1 MMEIGIAII
10 GGTAILA
17 GTATAWKLF
26 FANKKYLP
34 KDTFE
39 EYKEGHVK
47 EFGMLK
53 DMVEGGF
60 KGVNEQLSILR
71 KEIRNSK

>member
-1 MMEIGIAII
+1 MEIGAGII

-17 GTATAWKLF
+17 GTATVWKLIF
-26 FANKKYLP
+26 PNKKYLP

-39 EYKEGHVK
+39 EYKEGQGK
-47 EFGMLK
+47 EFSMLK
-53 DMVEGGF
+53 GMVETGF
-60 KGVNEQLSILR
+60 KSVNDQLAILR